1 MLNVV
6 NTYHLGPNTDYK
18 NCYSAK
24 KEEGGEYYLDL
35 SHELD
40 YVQWL
45 AGQINE
51 IKSYQVKFLRFR
63 DKF

>member
-1 MLNVV
+1 MQ
-6 NTYHLGPNTDYK
+6 
-18 NCYSAK
+18 K
-24 KEEGGEYYLDL
+24 KEEGGGVLLDL

-51 IKSYQVKFLRFR
+51 IKKLSSKNLRFR
-63 DKF
+63 R